1 MKMTKRVLAIAL
13 SLVMMI
19 SLIPMSFGA
28 KADRKT
34 SSVEE
39 YIAPANL
46 GVVAE
51 TLLKD
56 LGDRAKKV
64 APAALALVFKLVG
77 PMKEQAAADGIA
89 DAYTASTEELCKS
102 LIKFADAKLA
112 ELDLNSKIG
121 NYSSIIRILGVDLK
135 DLNSVNGMY
144 TALYT
149 ALNKTINDKDTWGDL
164 ADLTEKSLASKA
176 KKGTAMQTSDKGAT
190 PNLDMLNG
198 LFGFLSDNA
207 AVIGKVVSKGLNFG
221 SMNKLIKG
229 VKINGESINVE
240 ELVNSYIQNLPA
252 ILKKLVYDNLLAV
265 KNEEDNPTPAYE
277 NSDYA
282 TKAYTIDEMLASA
295 LINLVNTGNSKGAV
309 VDHAE
314 ATAATG
320 MTLYQLIG
328 AYADKA
334 IANFA
339 IDPLNNNLKDI
350 IANAI
355 SGDEQL
361 KTTVEKILN
370 MDYKFTDK
378 TFNFASYAQS
388 GLFENLNNILVTIL
402 NTMLTE
408 DAKKAV
414 SLEAGD
420 NSKLTPNLT
429 KACKFALT
437 TLAGYNGGDIGGF
450 DFSKYTAEAVEKLS
464 LEDMAVSVLSL
475 FMNAWFGENL
485 PASVT
490 TLEQLAAWCEYKAIE
505 KFYCEKLRDGKYAEY
520 KKVLETRKDLVF
532 NGTEVLTGKSQAY
545 WYNTMCE
552 IGMDLAE
559 WVLDYISNEGTIK
572 KFTKAAA
579 GADWVKKA
587 DNVVDWALSYVDGF
601 PAITD
606 ELKATEA
613 VYPEADTYVEY
624 GPFYKVNV
632 ILNDL
637 FPLSFINGASDG
649 PDGENGYF
657 PVDIETLFFKKL
669 LPSITDF
676 TLDDFATTFTQNKNE
691 DNPFNKPLLESA
703 VGFIDNLLF
712 SLFEYVHVDPDNP
725 AQAALV
731 TEIEKAETYW
741 SKGFKGKASKANND
755 KYYLV
760 ASQTPDRLPI
770 PADEKEP
777 EPEYIEGD
785 VDGDG
790 KILASDARLALRA
803 SAGLE
808 KLEGV
813 AFLAADVNGNGK
825 VLADDA
831 RQILR
836 FSAHLQTSFVKAA

>member
-34 SSVEE
+34 ASVEE

-89 DAYTASTEELCKS
+89 DAYTAKTEDLCKS

-121 NYSSIIRILGVDLK
+121 SYSGLIGALGINVK
-135 DLNSVNGMY
+135 DLNSVNGFF

-149 ALNKTINDKDTWGDL
+149 ALNKTINSKNTWGDL
-164 ADLTEKSLASKA
+164 ASLNEKSLGRTA
-176 KKGTAMQTSDKGAT
+176 GRNTTAMQTTDKVAT
-190 PNLDMLNG
+190 PNYDMLNG

-207 AVIGKVVSKGLNFG
+207 AVIGKIVSKGLDLG
-221 SMNKLIKG
+221 S
-229 VKINGESINVE
+229 INGTIKTFADIDAEKMVNEYIN
-240 ELVNSYIQNLPA
+240 NLPA
-252 ILKKLVYDNLLAV
+252 ILKELLYNNLLAV
-265 KNEEDNPTPAYE
+265 NNENGDPTPAYAD
-277 NSDYA
+277 SDY
-282 TKAYTIDEMLASA
+282 KSYTIDELLASA

-309 VDHAE
+309 VDKAE
-314 ATAATG
+314 AKAASG
-320 MTLYQLIG
+320 MTLYELIG

-355 SGDEQL
+355 SGDAQL
-361 KTTVEKILN
+361 KATVEKILN

-402 NTMLTE
+402 NTMLTA

-414 SLEAGD
+414 ALEAGD
-420 NSKLTPNLT
+420 NSKLTSNLT

-464 LEDMAVSVLSL
+464 LEDMAVSVLGL

-505 KFYCEKLRDGKYAEY
+505 KFYCGKYPQY
-520 KKVLETRKDLVF
+520 KTDLEAKKALVF
-532 NGTEVLTGKSQAY
+532 DGDAVLTGKTQAY

-572 KFTKAAA
+572 TFTKAAA

-587 DNVVDWALSYVDGF
+587 DNVVDWALNYVDGF

-637 FPLSFINGASDG
+637 FPLSFINGAD
-649 PDGENGYF
+649 DGYF
-657 PVDIETLFFKKL
+657 PVDVEKLFFGKL

-676 TLDDFATTFTQNKNE
+676 TLDDFATTFTQNDKQ
-691 DNPFNKPLLESA
+691 DNPFNKPFIEATVS
-703 VGFIDNLLF
+703 FIDNLIF
-712 SLFEYVHVDPDNP
+712 SLFEHDLPDDGVDLDKP
-725 AQAALV
+725 A
-731 TEIEKAETYW
+731 TYW
-741 SKGFKGKASKANND
+741 SNGFKGKANSAD
-755 KYYLV
+755 KYYLNV
-760 ASQTPDRLPI
+760 TASDKLPLV
-770 PADEKEP
+770 ADEKEP
-777 EPEYIEGD
+777 APDYMEGD
-785 VDGDG
+785 VDGNG
-790 KILASDARLALRA
+790 KVLANDARLALRA
-803 SAGLE
+803 SASLE
-808 KLEGV
+808 TLEGV
-813 AFLAADVNGNGK
+813 AFLAADVDGNGK
-825 VLADDA
+825 ILANDA

-836 FSAHLQTSFVKAA
+836 FSAQLQTSFDKVA